1 MRQKDWVSQDSA
13 GNALAI
19 AKAYLPTQA
28 CGLLC
33 VFYSITMM
41 QSGSLGAEEP
51 LKMAQDR
58 DWLVLSVKQDWSKI
72 INSQKA

>member
-1 MRQKDWVSQDSA
+1 
-13 GNALAI
+13 
-19 AKAYLPTQA
+19 
-28 CGLLC
+28 
-33 VFYSITMM
+33 MM
-41 QSGSLGAEEP
+41 QDGSLGAEEL